1 MTESRW
7 PESTAGCETL
17 KQPRGIEVRPGLV
30 GFVARELFVERDQE
44 VRQFAANRSRPKPR
58 RQGWTDSPASLRTRA
73 IAQGERLRRAVGS
86 GWHGGAE
93 TDRGAPFDLLLL
105 DVTMPGPNGQRVL
118 EAVRREA

>member
-30 GFVARELFVERDQE
+30 GFVARELLVERDQE

-58 RQGWTDSPASLRTRA
+58 RQGGQIHRPVCVPGQLLKAS
-73 IAQGERLRRAVGS
+73 GY
-86 GWHGGAE
+86 
-93 TDRGAPFDLLLL
+93 
-105 DVTMPGPNGQRVL
+105 
-118 EAVRREA
+118 AVRSAADGTEALKLIEEHPF